1 MPTMGKGDIET
12 LIETLKTIWIFGY
25 GSLLWNPD
33 IQYLSKKKGYI
44 RGYVRRFWQENTT
57 HRGTLEQP
65 GRVATLVEEE
75 EGIVWGIA
83 YEVEGLENIKK
94 ALGNLNFRE
103 KQLGGYELV
112 VTNFYS
118 KPDNGQESQ
127 SSHKV
132 VMYMATPENSL
143 YNEQHDLQALAKQ
156 IVLANGFKGSNIEY
170 VINLAD
176 YVRNHIPEDKD
187 AHLFELE
194 NCVKVELSRGIP
206 PQQEALSD
214 VEVSENMVVSLIAV

>member
-44 RGYVRRFWQENTT
+44 RGY
-57 HRGTLEQP
+57 P
-65 GRVATLVEEE
+65 GRVATLVEED

-83 YEVEGLENIKK
+83 YEVEGLENIKE
-94 ALGNLNFRE
+94 ALGNLNIRE

-118 KPDNGQESQ
+118 KPENGQESQ
-127 SSHKV
+127 SSYKV
-132 VMYMATPENSL
+132 VMYMATPENLL

-156 IVLANGFKGSNIEY
+156 IVRANGSKGSNIEY
-170 VINLAD
+170 VMKLAD
-176 YVRNHIPEDKD
+176 CVRKHIPEDKD

-194 NCVKVELSRGIP
+194 NCVKVELSRDFAL
-206 PQQEALSD
+206 QQEALPD
-214 VEVSENMVVSLIAV
+214 DEVRENMVVSLIAV